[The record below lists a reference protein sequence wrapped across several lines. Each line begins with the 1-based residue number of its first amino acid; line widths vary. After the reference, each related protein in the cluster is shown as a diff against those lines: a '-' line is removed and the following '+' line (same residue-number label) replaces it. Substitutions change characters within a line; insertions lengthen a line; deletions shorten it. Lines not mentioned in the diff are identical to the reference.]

1 MDRDPELVRSTYS
14 GPVTHQAITVRL
26 EIYRLEHDPKWVL
39 EVVNEGG
46 TSTVWDDL
54 FDSDAAAY
62 DAFEASVKHEGMGAF
77 VDATYKPGSPTRH

>member
-39 EVVNEGG
+39 EVVNQAG
-46 TSTVWDDL
+46 TSTVWEDL
-54 FDSDAAAY
+54 FNTDGAAYEAFDAAV
-62 DAFEASVKHEGMGAF
+62 EHEDKGTFLDKA
-77 VDATYKPGSPTRH
+77 DTPISPTRH

>member
-1 MDRDPELVRSTYS
+1 MERDPDLVRSSFS
-14 GPVTHQAITVRL
+14 GPVTRLAVMVRL

-39 EVVNEGG
+39 EVVNEAG

-62 DAFEASVKHEGMGAF
+62 DAFEATVEHEGMGAF
-77 VDATYKPGSPTRH
+77 LDATYKPGSPSRH